1 MNLTIPGYFMEDIMR
16 NYQVGIL
23 TGVSYILLIVA
34 CGCFREESFYET
46 HEITKPV
53 VIFEYLPS
61 GKEEDDTFDEFKF
74 VSGTVAGMEKIK
86 AISRR
91 NGIMVDETKTKT
103 TPMLKPEITSKYSK
117 NDKILLKAI
126 AQLEAGNQG
135 LDGVRRVVDVILNRV
150 DSSKFPNSIYDVLY
164 SPGQFSTIKKLDLD
178 ANIHVS
184 ETVNKAVEMELSVKQ
199 NERLDPESLY
209 FARKPIT
216 QKGLYQFG
224 DHYFSR

>member
-1 MNLTIPGYFMEDIMR
+1 MR

-23 TGVSYILLIVA
+23 TGVSYITLMVVCA
-34 CGCFREESFYET
+34 CFREESLYET

-61 GKEEDDTFDEFKF
+61 DKKEDDTFDEFKF

-91 NGIMVDETKTKT
+91 NEIMVDETKTKT
-103 TPMLKPEITSKYSK
+103 TPMLKPETTSKYSK

-135 LDGVRRVVDVILNRV
+135 LDGIRRVVDVILNRV

-164 SPGQFSTIKKLDLD
+164 SPGQFSTVKKLDGG
-178 ANIHVS
+178 ANNPIS
-184 ETVNKAVEMELSVKQ
+184 ETVNKAVEMEIKAKQ
-199 NERLDPESLY
+199 DERLDPESLY

-216 QKGLYQFG
+216 KKGLYQFG